1 MTTPKRPQ
9 SATGDTPSTS
19 QYHSAY
25 NGYVADQGR
34 FMHFIRSPDQ
44 SHLEFGYWCFSTTQ
58 DEARAFGRG
67 YHTPEEILIAADS
80 GEGEFAEINM
90 LWIPGRVDRVLK
102 SQICG
107 SAKQHTRA
115 IYDMRVFLGKSLSF
129 RGCAPTYPMD
139 QRLEDYWA
147 SRRIPASVL
156 TDPPVLQSTNRPPPP
171 IQITRLP
178 SPAIGPNTGPQRTYI
193 NNPRTQSVYGNTFFS
208 PVSNG
213 TISSRMR
220 SPVYVPVTRAG
231 TPSSSSPAAAPPSQ
245 VSPTTF
251 AQTYQSNDRA
261 AFGGHGAQ
269 AMSSPNAAAA
279 HPQNTAHQVQYPTG
293 DTNYHN
299 GPTHN
304 VTYLQAPPPRRRP
317 PYSLQSPYLVPG
329 LLPKPFHNASS
340 PVQMQSPYAAQQ
352 NVQFANTT
360 QAGAPSV
367 VQRQTAYRSQPYNS
381 TPYGAPAAQSA
392 PCPPVPYNERK
403 PLRTPQSYGVQDLP
417 GSHPRPIAQHNTP
430 GANSTLY
437 SNFELPTM
445 HQTGPMPQQLPSS
458 ATITDPRLVGHDQN
472 PGSAA
477 APIDFSFEDDEPITV
492 APDEVV
498 VDEGTT
504 TAAGVT
510 TAVRQP
516 APISEQIEP
525 ETRQIK
531 SLQRQL
537 LTDGN
542 DEGRFKRPETS
553 DNRQDSLTTTSDQ
566 LPTPDA
572 VLEMPCM
579 DCGEEVEKGHKAGCH
594 LGENSN
600 TFIANPMQ
608 ANEVTDIAPMKLTV
622 LDHRVLADCVERFD
636 PGPWTTHQGPPAE
649 PELET
654 PEDQIRGMA
663 DIIRNED
670 TYKSDAELCL
680 LPDDLMILAWAM
692 KTAPN
697 IEVICE

>member
-80 GEGEFAEINM
+80 GEGEFADINM

-156 TDPPVLQSTNRPPPP
+156 TDPPVLQSTNRPPP
-171 IQITRLP
+171 TY
-178 SPAIGPNTGPQRTYI
+178 SDNAPAVTGHRAKHRTA
-193 NNPRTQSVYGNTFFS
+193 T
-208 PVSNG
+208 
-213 TISSRMR
+213 
-220 SPVYVPVTRAG
+220 
-231 TPSSSSPAAAPPSQ
+231 
-245 VSPTTF
+245 
-251 AQTYQSNDRA
+251 D
-261 AFGGHGAQ
+261 
-269 AMSSPNAAAA
+269 
-279 HPQNTAHQVQYPTG
+279 
-293 DTNYHN
+293 
-299 GPTHN
+299 
-304 VTYLQAPPPRRRP
+304 
-317 PYSLQSPYLVPG
+317 
-329 LLPKPFHNASS
+329 
-340 PVQMQSPYAAQQ
+340 
-352 NVQFANTT
+352 
-360 QAGAPSV
+360 AGAPSV